1 MLWRVIIY
9 IMVKLGIKAKV
20 KDTGEFVEHAIQ
32 VDDKIRDFSN
42 DKLYDFIA
50 DFLEMTHSK
59 SFKWFRFWTL
69 P

>member
-1 MLWRVIIY
+1 
-9 IMVKLGIKAKV
+9 MVKIGIKAKV

-32 VDDKIRDFSN
+32 VDDKLRDFSN

-50 DFLEMTHSK
+50 DFLEMKHSK
-59 SFKWFRFWTL
+59 AFKWFRFWTL